1 MAAYPLH
8 KNNSEEVRE
17 QTKYG
22 FKHKK
27 NANSEICVS
36 PSGFIERMCYFC
48 KVLRQTNRNFAFLYS
63 DKQKL
68 NDMNK
73 KTILSVMSFFVVL
86 SANAQFLFR
95 ISGNGLNEP
104 SYILGTIHNLPGS
117 LLDSIPEYLEA
128 ESQCQQMYVE
138 QKPSASTMV
147 VSLGEPDGKQVRQK
161 VDYPDGKNIF
171 DVIDEESAAIL
182 VEKYKEYM
190 HINLSDTTW
199 KSLWKITPAAFQYL
213 LTSRFLKQ
221 FRNNGVMDMYLMKK
235 VQERGWHVGQ
245 LDDERMKLNDLAD
258 SQDKLPQTI
267 EEQAD
272 SLMAFL
278 KDYEGRKQQMVKD
291 FETTYNYW
299 RTGDYEGFVSHH
311 IQNVNRFP
319 RLYRD
324 RNEKWLPRM
333 IAAMREKPTMIV
345 FGSGHLIGEH
355 GIIQMLR
362 ATGYEVEQVKR

>member
-1 MAAYPLH
+1 
-8 KNNSEEVRE
+8 
-17 QTKYG
+17 
-22 FKHKK
+22 
-27 NANSEICVS
+27 
-36 PSGFIERMCYFC
+36 
-48 KVLRQTNRNFAFLYS
+48 
-63 DKQKL
+63 
-68 NDMNK
+68 
-73 KTILSVMSFFVVL
+73 
-86 SANAQFLFR
+86 
-95 ISGNGLNEP
+95 
-104 SYILGTIHNLPGS
+104 
-117 LLDSIPEYLEA
+117 
-128 ESQCQQMYVE
+128 MYVE
-138 QKPSASTMV
+138 HMLSATTLA

-199 KSLWKITPAAFQYL
+199 KSLWKITPAAFQYH

-221 FRNNGVMDMYLMKK
+221 YRNKGVMDMYLMKK
-235 VQERGWHVGQ
+235 VQERGWNVGQ

-258 SQDKLPQTI
+258 SQEKLPQTI

-291 FETTYNYW
+291 FEATHNYW
-299 RTGDYEGFVSHH
+299 RTGDYEGFASYVV
-311 IQNVNRFP
+311 QKVTP
-319 RLYRD
+319 YTGVYRD

-333 IAAMREKPTMIV
+333 IAAMREKPTMFV

-362 ATGYEVEQVKR
+362 SSGYEVEQVKR

>member
-1 MAAYPLH
+1 
-8 KNNSEEVRE
+8 
-17 QTKYG
+17 
-22 FKHKK
+22 
-27 NANSEICVS
+27 
-36 PSGFIERMCYFC
+36 
-48 KVLRQTNRNFAFLYS
+48 
-63 DKQKL
+63 
-68 NDMNK
+68 MNK
-73 KTILSVMSFFVVL
+73 KTILSFMSFFVVL

-138 QKPSASTMV
+138 HMLSATTLA
-147 VSLGEPDGKQVRQK
+147 VSLGEQDGKRVRQK

-182 VEKYKEYM
+182 IEKYKEYM

-199 KSLWKITPAAFQYL
+199 KSLWKITPAAFQYH

-221 FRNNGVMDMYLMKK
+221 YRNKGVMDMYLMKK
-235 VQERGWHVGQ
+235 VQERGWNVGQ

>member
-1 MAAYPLH
+1 M
-8 KNNSEEVRE
+8 
-17 QTKYG
+17 
-22 FKHKK
+22 
-27 NANSEICVS
+27 
-36 PSGFIERMCYFC
+36 
-48 KVLRQTNRNFAFLYS
+48 
-63 DKQKL
+63 

-73 KTILSVMSFFVVL
+73 KTILSVISFFVVL
-86 SANAQFLFR
+86 SANAQLLFR
-95 ISGNGLNEP
+95 ISGNGLKEP
-104 SYILGTIHNLPGS
+104 SYILGTIHYLPGS
-117 LLDSIPEYLEA
+117 LLDSIPEYLKA

-138 QKPSASTMV
+138 QKPSATTMV
-147 VSLGEPDGKQVRQK
+147 ISLGEPNGKQVQQE

-199 KSLWKITPAAFQYL
+199 KSLWKITPFEFQNHF
-213 LTSRFLKQ
+213 TSRFLVQ
-221 FRNNGVMDMYLMKK
+221 YRNKGIMDMELMKR
-235 VQERGWHVGQ
+235 VQERGWNVGQ
-245 LDDERMKLNDLAD
+245 LDDEKMKLNDLAD
-258 SQDKLPQTI
+258 SQEKLPQTI

-278 KDYEGRKQQMVKD
+278 KDYEGRKQQIVKD

-319 RLYRD
+319 RLHRD

-333 IAAMREKPTMIV
+333 MAAMHEKPTMFV
-345 FGSGHLIGEH
+345 FGSAHLIGEH

-362 ATGYEVEQVKR
+362 AIGYEVEQVKR

>member
-1 MAAYPLH
+1 M
-8 KNNSEEVRE
+8 
-17 QTKYG
+17 
-22 FKHKK
+22 
-27 NANSEICVS
+27 
-36 PSGFIERMCYFC
+36 
-48 KVLRQTNRNFAFLYS
+48 
-63 DKQKL
+63 

-73 KTILSVMSFFVVL
+73 KTILSVISFFVVL
-86 SANAQFLFR
+86 SANAQLLFR
-95 ISGNGLNEP
+95 ISGNGLKEP
-104 SYILGTIHNLPGS
+104 SYILGTIHYLPGS

-138 QKPSASTMV
+138 HMLSATTLA
-147 VSLGEPDGKQVRQK
+147 VSLDEPDGKQVRQK

-171 DVIDEESAAIL
+171 DVIDEECAAIL

-199 KSLWKITPAAFQYL
+199 KSLWKITPFEFQNHF
-213 LTSRFLKQ
+213 TSRFLVQ
-221 FRNNGVMDMYLMKK
+221 YRNKGIMDMELMKR
-235 VQERGWHVGQ
+235 VQERGWNVGQ
-245 LDDERMKLNDLAD
+245 LDDEKMKLNELAD
-258 SQDKLPQTI
+258 SQEKLPQTI

-299 RTGDYEGFVSHH
+299 RTGDYEGFFSHH
-311 IQNVNRFP
+311 IQKVTAYP
-319 RLYRD
+319 GLYRD

>member
-1 MAAYPLH
+1 M
-8 KNNSEEVRE
+8 
-17 QTKYG
+17 
-22 FKHKK
+22 
-27 NANSEICVS
+27 
-36 PSGFIERMCYFC
+36 
-48 KVLRQTNRNFAFLYS
+48 
-63 DKQKL
+63 

-73 KTILSVMSFFVVL
+73 KTILSVISFFVVL
-86 SANAQFLFR
+86 SANAQLLFR
-95 ISGNGLNEP
+95 ISGNGLKEP
-104 SYILGTIHNLPGS
+104 SYILGTIHYLPGS

-138 QKPSASTMV
+138 HMLSATTLA
-147 VSLGEPDGKQVRQK
+147 VSLDETDGKQVRQK

-199 KSLWKITPAAFQYL
+199 KSLWKITPFEFQNHF
-213 LTSRFLKQ
+213 TSRFLVQ
-221 FRNNGVMDMYLMKK
+221 YRNKGIMDMELMKR
-235 VQERGWHVGQ
+235 VQERGWNVGQ
-245 LDDERMKLNDLAD
+245 LDDEKMKLNDLAD

-299 RTGDYEGFVSHH
+299 RTGDYEGFFSH
-311 IQNVNRFP
+311 NVQKVTAYP
-319 RLYRD
+319 GLYRD

>member
-73 KTILSVMSFFVVL
+73 KTILSVMSFFVFF

-299 RTGDYEGFVSHH
+299 RTGDYEGFFSH
-311 IQNVNRFP
+311 NVQKVTAYP
-319 RLYRD
+319 GLYRD

>member
-1 MAAYPLH
+1 
-8 KNNSEEVRE
+8 
-17 QTKYG
+17 
-22 FKHKK
+22 
-27 NANSEICVS
+27 
-36 PSGFIERMCYFC
+36 
-48 KVLRQTNRNFAFLYS
+48 
-63 DKQKL
+63 
-68 NDMNK
+68 MNK

-138 QKPSASTMV
+138 HMLSATTLV
-147 VSLGEPDGKQVRQK
+147 VSLGEPDGKQVRQE

-299 RTGDYEGFVSHH
+299 RTGDYEGFFSH
-311 IQNVNRFP
+311 NVQKVTAYP
-319 RLYRD
+319 GLYRD

>member
-1 MAAYPLH
+1 M
-8 KNNSEEVRE
+8 NN
-17 QTKYG
+17 K
-22 FKHKK
+22 
-27 NANSEICVS
+27 I
-36 PSGFIERMCYFC
+36 
-48 KVLRQTNRNFAFLYS
+48 
-63 DKQKL
+63 
-68 NDMNK
+68 
-73 KTILSVMSFFVVL
+73 ILSVISFFVVF
-86 SANAQFLFR
+86 SANAQLLFR
-95 ISGNGLNEP
+95 ISGNGLEEP
-104 SYILGTIHNLPGS
+104 SYILGTIHNLSGS

-138 QKPSASTMV
+138 HMLSATTLA
-147 VSLGEPDGKQVRQK
+147 VSLGEQDGKRVQQK

-182 VEKYKEYM
+182 IEKYKEYM
-190 HINLSDTTW
+190 HITLSDTTW
-199 KSLWKITPAAFQYL
+199 KSLWKITPAAFQYH

-221 FRNNGVMDMYLMKK
+221 YRNKGVMDMYLMKK
-235 VQERGWHVGQ
+235 VQERGWNVGQ

-258 SQDKLPQTI
+258 SQEKLPQTI

-291 FETTYNYW
+291 FEATHNYW
-299 RTGDYEGFVSHH
+299 RTGDYEGFASYVV
-311 IQNVNRFP
+311 QKVAP
-319 RLYRD
+319 YTGVYRD

-333 IAAMREKPTMIV
+333 IAAMREKPTMFV

-362 ATGYEVEQVKR
+362 SSGYEVEQVKR

>member
-1 MAAYPLH
+1 M
-8 KNNSEEVRE
+8 
-17 QTKYG
+17 
-22 FKHKK
+22 
-27 NANSEICVS
+27 
-36 PSGFIERMCYFC
+36 
-48 KVLRQTNRNFAFLYS
+48 
-63 DKQKL
+63 

-73 KTILSVMSFFVVL
+73 KTILSVISFFVVL
-86 SANAQFLFR
+86 SANAQLLFR
-95 ISGNGLNEP
+95 ISGNGLKEP
-104 SYILGTIHNLPGS
+104 SYILGTIHYLPGS

-138 QKPSASTMV
+138 HMLSATTLA
-147 VSLGEPDGKQVRQK
+147 VSLDEQDGKRVRQK

-182 VEKYKEYM
+182 IEKYKEYM

-199 KSLWKITPAAFQYL
+199 KSLWKITPFEFQNHF
-213 LTSRFLKQ
+213 TSRFLVQ
-221 FRNNGVMDMYLMKK
+221 YRNKGIMDMELMKR
-235 VQERGWHVGQ
+235 VQERGWNVGQ
-245 LDDERMKLNDLAD
+245 LDDEKMKLNELAD
-258 SQDKLPQTI
+258 SQEKLPQTI

-299 RTGDYEGFVSHH
+299 RTGDYEGFASHH

-319 RLYRD
+319 WLYRD

>member
-1 MAAYPLH
+1 M
-8 KNNSEEVRE
+8 
-17 QTKYG
+17 
-22 FKHKK
+22 
-27 NANSEICVS
+27 
-36 PSGFIERMCYFC
+36 
-48 KVLRQTNRNFAFLYS
+48 
-63 DKQKL
+63 

-73 KTILSVMSFFVVL
+73 KTILSVISFFVVL
-86 SANAQFLFR
+86 SANAQLLFR
-95 ISGNGLNEP
+95 ISGNGLKEP
-104 SYILGTIHNLPGS
+104 SYILGTIHYLPGS

-138 QKPSASTMV
+138 HMLSATTLA
-147 VSLGEPDGKQVRQK
+147 VSLDEPDGKQVRQK

-199 KSLWKITPAAFQYL
+199 KSLWKITPFEFQNHF
-213 LTSRFLKQ
+213 TSRFLVQ
-221 FRNNGVMDMYLMKK
+221 YRNKGIMDMELMKR
-235 VQERGWHVGQ
+235 VQERGWNVGQ
-245 LDDERMKLNDLAD
+245 LDDEKMKLNELAD
-258 SQDKLPQTI
+258 SQEKLPQTI

>member
-1 MAAYPLH
+1 MC
-8 KNNSEEVRE
+8 KI
-17 QTKYG
+17 QMC
-22 FKHKK
+22 
-27 NANSEICVS
+27 ANTR
-36 PSGFIERMCYFC
+36 GFIEKCVIFAWI
-48 KVLRQTNRNFAFLYS
+48 RQINRDFAFLYS
-63 DKQKL
+63 DKQKM

-73 KTILSVMSFFVVL
+73 KTILSVIFFFVVL
-86 SANAQFLFR
+86 SANAQLLFR
-95 ISGNGLNEP
+95 ISGNGLKEP
-104 SYILGTIHNLPGS
+104 SYILGTIHYLPGS

-138 QKPSASTMV
+138 HMLSATTLA
-147 VSLGEPDGKQVRQK
+147 VSLDEPDGKQVRQK

-199 KSLWKITPAAFQYL
+199 KSLWKITPFEFQNHF
-213 LTSRFLKQ
+213 TSRFLVQ
-221 FRNNGVMDMYLMKK
+221 YRNKGIMDMELMKR
-235 VQERGWHVGQ
+235 VQERGWNVGQ
-245 LDDERMKLNDLAD
+245 LDDEKMKLNELAD
-258 SQDKLPQTI
+258 SQEKLPQTI

>member
-1 MAAYPLH
+1 M
-8 KNNSEEVRE
+8 
-17 QTKYG
+17 
-22 FKHKK
+22 
-27 NANSEICVS
+27 
-36 PSGFIERMCYFC
+36 
-48 KVLRQTNRNFAFLYS
+48 
-63 DKQKL
+63 

-73 KTILSVMSFFVVL
+73 KTILSVISFFVVL
-86 SANAQFLFR
+86 SANAQLLFR
-95 ISGNGLNEP
+95 ISGNGLKEP
-104 SYILGTIHNLPGS
+104 SYILGTIHYLPGS

-138 QKPSASTMV
+138 HMLSATTLA
-147 VSLGEPDGKQVRQK
+147 VSLDEPDGKQVRQK

-199 KSLWKITPAAFQYL
+199 KSLWKITPFEFQNHF
-213 LTSRFLKQ
+213 TSRFLVQ
-221 FRNNGVMDMYLMKK
+221 YRNKGIMDMELMKR
-235 VQERGWHVGQ
+235 VQERGWNVGQ
-245 LDDERMKLNDLAD
+245 LDDEKMKLNELAD
-258 SQDKLPQTI
+258 SQEKLPQTI

-299 RTGDYEGFVSHH
+299 RTGDYEGFFSH
-311 IQNVNRFP
+311 NVQKVTAYP
-319 RLYRD
+319 GLYRD

>member
-1 MAAYPLH
+1 
-8 KNNSEEVRE
+8 
-17 QTKYG
+17 
-22 FKHKK
+22 
-27 NANSEICVS
+27 
-36 PSGFIERMCYFC
+36 
-48 KVLRQTNRNFAFLYS
+48 
-63 DKQKL
+63 
-68 NDMNK
+68 MNK
-73 KTILSVMSFFVVL
+73 KIILSIISFFVVF
-86 SANAQFLFR
+86 SANAQLLFR
-95 ISGNGLNEP
+95 ISGNGLEEP
-104 SYILGTIHNLPGS
+104 SYILGTIHNLSGS

-138 QKPSASTMV
+138 QKPSATTMV
-147 VSLGEPDGKQVRQK
+147 LSLGEPDGKQVQQE

-190 HINLSDTTW
+190 HVNLLDATW
-199 KSLWKITPAAFQYL
+199 KSLWKITPAAFQYH

-221 FRNNGVMDMYLMKK
+221 YRNKGVMDMYLMKK
-235 VQERGWHVGQ
+235 VQERGWNVGQ
-245 LDDERMKLNDLAD
+245 LDDERMKLNELAD
-258 SQDKLPQTI
+258 SQEKLPQTI

-319 RLYRD
+319 RLHRD

-333 IAAMREKPTMIV
+333 MAAMHDKPTMFV
-345 FGSGHLIGEH
+345 FGSAHLIGEH

-362 ATGYEVEQVKR
+362 ATGYKVEQVKR

>member
-1 MAAYPLH
+1 
-8 KNNSEEVRE
+8 
-17 QTKYG
+17 
-22 FKHKK
+22 
-27 NANSEICVS
+27 
-36 PSGFIERMCYFC
+36 
-48 KVLRQTNRNFAFLYS
+48 
-63 DKQKL
+63 
-68 NDMNK
+68 MNK
-73 KTILSVMSFFVVL
+73 KTILSVISFFVVL
-86 SANAQFLFR
+86 SANAQLLFR
-95 ISGNGLNEP
+95 ISGNGLKEP
-104 SYILGTIHNLPGS
+104 SYILGTIHYLPGS

-138 QKPSASTMV
+138 HMLSATTLA
-147 VSLGEPDGKQVRQK
+147 VSLDEPDGKQVRQK

-199 KSLWKITPAAFQYL
+199 MSLWKITPAAFQYL

-278 KDYEGRKQQMVKD
+278 KDYEGREQQMVKD
-291 FETTYNYW
+291 FEATYNYW
-299 RTGDYEGFVSHH
+299 RMGDYEGFFSH
-311 IQNVNRFP
+311 NVQKVTAYP
-319 RLYRD
+319 GLYRD

>member
-1 MAAYPLH
+1 MPL
-8 KNNSEEVRE
+8 
-17 QTKYG
+17 
-22 FKHKK
+22 
-27 NANSEICVS
+27 
-36 PSGFIERMCYFC
+36 
-48 KVLRQTNRNFAFLYS
+48 NRNFAFLYS

-86 SANAQFLFR
+86 SANAQLLFR

-104 SYILGTIHNLPGS
+104 SYILGTIHHLPGS

-138 QKPSASTMV
+138 HMPSATTMA

-199 KSLWKITPAAFQYL
+199 KSLWKITPFEFQNL
-213 LTSRFLKQ
+213 FTSRFLVQ
-221 FRNNGVMDMYLMKK
+221 YRNKGIMDMELMKR
-235 VQERGWHVGQ
+235 VQERGWNVGQ
-245 LDDERMKLNDLAD
+245 LDDEKMKLNELAD
-258 SQDKLPQTI
+258 SQEKLPQTI
-267 EEQAD
+267 KEQAD

-278 KDYEGRKQQMVKD
+278 KDYEGREQQMVKD

-319 RLYRD
+319 WLHRD
-324 RNEKWLPRM
+324 RNEIWLPRM
-333 IAAMREKPTMIV
+333 MAAMHEKPTMFV
-345 FGSGHLIGEH
+345 FGSAHLIGEH

>member
-1 MAAYPLH
+1 
-8 KNNSEEVRE
+8 
-17 QTKYG
+17 
-22 FKHKK
+22 
-27 NANSEICVS
+27 
-36 PSGFIERMCYFC
+36 
-48 KVLRQTNRNFAFLYS
+48 
-63 DKQKL
+63 
-68 NDMNK
+68 MNK
-73 KTILSVMSFFVVL
+73 KTILSVISFFVVL
-86 SANAQFLFR
+86 SANAQLLFR
-95 ISGNGLNEP
+95 ISGNGLKEP
-104 SYILGTIHNLPGS
+104 SYILGTIHFLPGS

-138 QKPSASTMV
+138 HMLSATTLA
-147 VSLGEPDGKQVRQK
+147 VSLDEPDGKQVRQK

-199 KSLWKITPAAFQYL
+199 KSLWKITPFEFQNHF
-213 LTSRFLKQ
+213 TSRFLVQ
-221 FRNNGVMDMYLMKK
+221 YRNKGIMDMELMKR
-235 VQERGWHVGQ
+235 VQERGWNVGQ
-245 LDDERMKLNDLAD
+245 LDDEKMKLNELAD
-258 SQDKLPQTI
+258 SQEKLPQTI

-299 RTGDYEGFVSHH
+299 RTGDYEGFFSH
-311 IQNVNRFP
+311 NVQKVTAYP
-319 RLYRD
+319 GLYRD
-324 RNEKWLPRM
+324 RNKKWLPRM

>member
-1 MAAYPLH
+1 M
-8 KNNSEEVRE
+8 
-17 QTKYG
+17 
-22 FKHKK
+22 
-27 NANSEICVS
+27 
-36 PSGFIERMCYFC
+36 
-48 KVLRQTNRNFAFLYS
+48 
-63 DKQKL
+63 

-73 KTILSVMSFFVVL
+73 KTILSVISFFVVL
-86 SANAQFLFR
+86 SANAQLLFR
-95 ISGNGLNEP
+95 ISGNGLKEP
-104 SYILGTIHNLPGS
+104 SYILGTIHYLPGS

-138 QKPSASTMV
+138 HMLSTTTLA
-147 VSLGEPDGKQVRQK
+147 VSLDEQDGKRVRQK

-182 VEKYKEYM
+182 IEKYKEYM

-199 KSLWKITPAAFQYL
+199 KSLWKITPFEFQNHF
-213 LTSRFLKQ
+213 TSRFLVQ
-221 FRNNGVMDMYLMKK
+221 YRNKGIMDMELMKR
-235 VQERGWHVGQ
+235 VQERGWNVGQ
-245 LDDERMKLNDLAD
+245 LDDEKMKLNELAD
-258 SQDKLPQTI
+258 SQEKLPQTI

-362 ATGYEVEQVKR
+362 ATGYEVEQVRR

>member
-1 MAAYPLH
+1 
-8 KNNSEEVRE
+8 
-17 QTKYG
+17 
-22 FKHKK
+22 
-27 NANSEICVS
+27 
-36 PSGFIERMCYFC
+36 
-48 KVLRQTNRNFAFLYS
+48 
-63 DKQKL
+63 
-68 NDMNK
+68 MNK
-73 KTILSVMSFFVVL
+73 KTILSVISFFVVL

-138 QKPSASTMV
+138 QKLSASTMV
-147 VSLGEPDGKQVRQK
+147 VSLGEPDGKQVQQE

-199 KSLWKITPAAFQYL
+199 KSLWKITPFEFQNHF
-213 LTSRFLKQ
+213 TSRFLVQ
-221 FRNNGVMDMYLMKK
+221 YRNKGIMDMELMKR
-235 VQERGWHVGQ
+235 VQERGWNVGQ
-245 LDDERMKLNDLAD
+245 LDDEKMKLNELAD
-258 SQDKLPQTI
+258 SQEKLPQTI

>member
-1 MAAYPLH
+1 M
-8 KNNSEEVRE
+8 
-17 QTKYG
+17 
-22 FKHKK
+22 
-27 NANSEICVS
+27 
-36 PSGFIERMCYFC
+36 
-48 KVLRQTNRNFAFLYS
+48 
-63 DKQKL
+63 

-73 KTILSVMSFFVVL
+73 KTILSVISFFVVL
-86 SANAQFLFR
+86 SANAQLLFR
-95 ISGNGLNEP
+95 ISGNGLKEP
-104 SYILGTIHNLPGS
+104 SYILGTIHYLPGS

-138 QKPSASTMV
+138 HMLSATTLA
-147 VSLGEPDGKQVRQK
+147 VSLDEPDGKQVRQK

-182 VEKYKEYM
+182 IEKYKEYM

-199 KSLWKITPAAFQYL
+199 KSLWKITPFEFQNHF
-213 LTSRFLKQ
+213 TSRFLVQ
-221 FRNNGVMDMYLMKK
+221 YRNKGIMDMELMKR
-235 VQERGWHVGQ
+235 VQERGWNVGQ
-245 LDDERMKLNDLAD
+245 LDDEKMKLNELAD
-258 SQDKLPQTI
+258 SQEKLPQTI

>member
-1 MAAYPLH
+1 MCKIKMCATT
-8 KNNSEEVRE
+8 R
-17 QTKYG
+17 
-22 FKHKK
+22 
-27 NANSEICVS
+27 
-36 PSGFIERMCYFC
+36 GFIEKCVIFAWI
-48 KVLRQTNRNFAFLYS
+48 RQINRNFAFLYS
-63 DKQKL
+63 NKQKL

-86 SANAQFLFR
+86 SANAQLLFR

-138 QKPSASTMV
+138 QKRSATTMV
-147 VSLGEPDGKQVRQK
+147 VSLGEPDGKQVQQE

-199 KSLWKITPAAFQYL
+199 MSLWKITPAAFQYL

-221 FRNNGVMDMYLMKK
+221 FRNKGLMDMYLMKK

-299 RTGDYEGFVSHH
+299 RTGDYEGFFSH
-311 IQNVNRFP
+311 NVQKVTAYP
-319 RLYRD
+319 GLYRD

-362 ATGYEVEQVKR
+362 ASGYEVEQVKR

>member
-1 MAAYPLH
+1 M
-8 KNNSEEVRE
+8 
-17 QTKYG
+17 
-22 FKHKK
+22 
-27 NANSEICVS
+27 
-36 PSGFIERMCYFC
+36 
-48 KVLRQTNRNFAFLYS
+48 
-63 DKQKL
+63 

-73 KTILSVMSFFVVL
+73 KTILSVISFFVVL
-86 SANAQFLFR
+86 SANAQLLFR
-95 ISGNGLNEP
+95 ISGNGLKEP
-104 SYILGTIHNLPGS
+104 SYILGTIHYLPGS

-138 QKPSASTMV
+138 HMLSATTLA

-199 KSLWKITPAAFQYL
+199 KSLWKITPYEFQNHF
-213 LTSRFLKQ
+213 TSRFLVQ
-221 FRNNGVMDMYLMKK
+221 YRNKGIMDMELMKR
-235 VQERGWHVGQ
+235 VQERGWNVGQ
-245 LDDERMKLNDLAD
+245 LDDEKMKLNELAD
-258 SQDKLPQTI
+258 SQEKLPQTI

-299 RTGDYEGFVSHH
+299 RTGDYEGFFSH
-311 IQNVNRFP
+311 NVQKVTAYP
-319 RLYRD
+319 GLYRD